1 MKSHLISLHHQT
13 SAQQYR
19 RFNPAAV
26 DKIAFSKALP
36 PLPERCL
43 ELAVQCASLIAPYLA
58 GAPEQPD
65 EKMEQRAQSPQSPLS
80 TGVRE

>member
-43 ELAVQCASLIAPYLA
+43 ELAVQCASLIAPYFLT
-58 GAPEQPD
+58 PKDLFRKE
-65 EKMEQRAQSPQSPLS
+65 R
-80 TGVRE
+80 VN